1 LHKSTKG
8 GWSPQDFSYR
18 NTFDTGAVDASVTKL
33 IIIVGYLGSLIF
45 SLNSTSGL
53 GVRLMPS
60 HCFPVFSIVFMTTIV
75 IYVGLYGLIRFFFLV
90 K

>member
-45 SLNSTSGL
+45 
-53 GVRLMPS
+53 
-60 HCFPVFSIVFMTTIV
+60 FPQ
-75 IYVGLYGLIRFFFLV
+75 
-90 K
+90 